1 VPHWTARLEYLY
13 SDFGTTSVTFP
24 MAGQRFD
31 SDLSAQEVGV
41 GLNYQLGDNGS
52 NAGNESLAPLGGD
65 NWSIHGQT
73 TYTSQYAP
81 PFRAPYHGQN
91 SLDRN
96 AGRETWDATLYA
108 G

>member
-31 SDLSAQEVGV
+31 SDLSAQEVRV
-41 GLNYQLGDNGS
+41 GLNYQLGGNGS

-65 NWSIHGQT
+65 NWSIHGQ
-73 TYTSQYAP
+73 
-81 PFRAPYHGQN
+81 
-91 SLDRN
+91 
-96 AGRETWDATLYA
+96 AT
-108 G
+108 